1 MEVHLEE
8 NEKKGRVYVGEANA
22 SLAEMTFSKAGES
35 LWIIDHTAVSEQ
47 LKGQG
52 VGRQMLQ
59 KVVEIARERS
69 LKIMPLCPYAKSVF
83 EKDDSIKDVLRT

>member
-1 MEVHLEE
+1 MEILVEE
-8 NEKKGRVYVGEANA
+8 NEKKGRVYIGEAYA

-35 LWIIDHTAVSEQ
+35 LWIIDHTEVAGQ
-47 LKGQG
+47 LKGKEA
-52 VGRQMLQ
+52 GRQLLQ
-59 KVVEIARERS
+59 KVVELARERS